1 MACGLHCGCPLAM
14 DVCTH
19 SRSSTCVY
27 ACMHVHAIRT
37 HMHMRSGMAYGV
49 CMHARTRACV
59 HGHMH
64 ARMDACIHMFTC
76 ARNTKQRY
84 TPHRE
89 TQTQMDRQTQYTCTQ
104 HHMVIPVNGSMV
116 NNDPSEVEAKCNTS
130 TQDIKNK
137 TESHSNIYYDNVIVR
152 LYVQTRLS

>member
-1 MACGLHCGCPLAM
+1 MWTTLWL
-14 DVCTH
+14 
-19 SRSSTCVY
+19 STCYGCMYTLTVIHMCICMYAY
-27 ACMHVHAIRT
+27 ACHQDTHAHAQWHGIWR
-37 HMHMRSGMAYGV
+37 V
-49 CMHARTRACV
+49 HARTDTRMRART
-59 HGHMH
+59 H
-64 ARMDACIHMFTC
+64 ACIHMFTC